1 MDELVSIWANPTG
14 RVGLIIVVTLSI
26 CAIFAPILAPY
37 QPSAINVPIRFS
49 PPSTTHWLGTDQ
61 LGRDLFSR
69 VLYGARIALGVSVA
83 ITILALIVGALL
95 GIAAAYA
102 PPLIERAILIVFD
115 LVSSYPTVILAL
127 AFVAVLGPGVT
138 NLIVVVT
145 VVFVP
150 QFGRVAR
157 AQALALRHRSFLEAE
172 VILGAS
178 PTRVLFHYLL
188 PNILGPLIV
197 LASMNVPS
205 VITLEAGLSFLGLGV
220 RPPLASW
227 GSMLYD
233 GFINLNQAPWPVV
246 ISAGALSLATLGFT
260 LFGEALQAAFDPQ
273 RGGNR

>member
-1 MDELVSIWANPTG
+1 MMEGLASVWASPTG
-14 RVGLIIVVTLSI
+14 RVGLVIVVVLST
-26 CAIFAPILAPY
+26 CAIFAPVLAPY

-49 PPSTTHWLGTDQ
+49 PPSPSHWLGTDH
-61 LGRDLFSR
+61 LGRDLLSR

-83 ITILALIVGALL
+83 ITALALMVGALL
-95 GIAAAYA
+95 GIGAAYS
-102 PPLIERAILIVFD
+102 PPLVERVILIVFD

-127 AFVAVLGPGVT
+127 AFVAVLGPGII

-172 VILGAS
+172 TIIGAS
-178 PTRVLFHYLL
+178 PGRILFHHLL

-233 GFINLNQAPWPVV
+233 GFLNLNQAAWPVI

-260 LFGEALQAAFDPQ
+260 LFGEALQTVIDPLSEK
-273 RGGNR
+273 

>member
-1 MDELVSIWANPTG
+1 MDGLVSIWTHPTG
-14 RVGLIIVVTLSI
+14 RVGLIIVVAMSI

-37 QPSAINVPIRFS
+37 QPSVINIPMRFS
-49 PPSTTHWLGTDQ
+49 PPSAAYWLGTDH
-61 LGRDLFSR
+61 LGRDIFSR
-69 VLYGARIALGVSVA
+69 VLYGARIALGVSIA
-83 ITILALIVGALL
+83 ITILALIVGALF

-102 PPLIERAILIVFD
+102 PPLVERAILIVFD

-157 AQALALRHRSFLEAE
+157 AQALALRHRTFLEAE

-178 PTRVLFHYLL
+178 PIRILFHHLL

-233 GFINLNQAPWPVV
+233 GFINLNQAPWPVI

-260 LFGEALQAAFDPQ
+260 LFGEALQTVLDPQ
-273 RGGNR
+273 RGDAR

>member
-1 MDELVSIWANPTG
+1 MDGLASIWASPTG
-14 RVGLIIVVTLSI
+14 RVGLAIVIALSI
-26 CAIFAPILAPY
+26 CAILAPLLAPY
-37 QPSAINVPIRFS
+37 LPSAINVAIRFS
-49 PPSTTHWLGTDQ
+49 PPSPSHWLGTDH
-61 LGRDLFSR
+61 LGRDLLSR

-83 ITILALIVGALL
+83 VTGLALMIGALL
-95 GIAAAYA
+95 GVGAAYS
-102 PPLIERAILIVFD
+102 PPLLERAILVVFD

-172 VILGAS
+172 VIIGAS
-178 PTRVLFHYLL
+178 PTRILFHHLL
-188 PNILGPLIV
+188 PNIIGPLIV
-197 LASMNVPS
+197 LASMNVPT

-233 GFINLNQAPWPVV
+233 GFLNLNQAAWPVV
-246 ISAGALSLATLGFT
+246 VSAGALSLATLGFT
-260 LFGEALQAAFDPQ
+260 LFGEALQAVIDPL
-273 RGGNR
+273 RHEDS